1 MSERERQE
9 MFLDLYG
16 NSMIRDKTSAYLD
29 QITKE
34 LIQLVTEDS
43 RCKSVLTSLV
53 NLDNLRFKD
62 RDDMEEILL
71 TYYKK
76 VPFDMEKL
84 RDQRLRHHFAE
95 RYDFRRNA
103 VDWDYQFSIKEKV
116 RNSNKLFSILDPTL
130 QRQRIQRLEDA
141 WYRLWD

>member
-1 MSERERQE
+1 
-9 MFLDLYG
+9 
-16 NSMIRDKTSAYLD
+16 
-29 QITKE
+29 
-34 LIQLVTEDS
+34 
-43 RCKSVLTSLV
+43 
-53 NLDNLRFKD
+53 
-62 RDDMEEILL
+62 MEEILL

-141 WYRLWD
+141 WYRL